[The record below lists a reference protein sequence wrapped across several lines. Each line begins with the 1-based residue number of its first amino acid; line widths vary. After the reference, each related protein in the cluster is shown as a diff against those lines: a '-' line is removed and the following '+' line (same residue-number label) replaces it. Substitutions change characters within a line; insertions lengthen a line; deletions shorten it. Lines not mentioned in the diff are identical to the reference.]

1 MQGNPGAS
9 PELSRNGKHH
19 CQSFGLSDE
28 LITNL
33 AVMTS
38 PNACRLCNFISDA
51 DHD

>member
-19 CQSFGLSDE
+19 CQSFGLSDA

-33 AVMTS
+33 
-38 PNACRLCNFISDA
+38 FSD
-51 DHD
+51 DKSECLPVVQFHIRC